1 MTLSNNINYNI
12 IYAYSLSGNL
22 YSYSNITNTN
32 INNINSNLLTL
43 SNNLYYNY
51 YNKIYIDAS
60 LPNNLYVFSLS
71 GNLFNTNSNINNNYY
86 NKSYVDSLYKTSS
99 TTTNLITTNYFIS
112 QFP

>member
-1 MTLSNNINYNI
+1 MSTNLIYNGDF
-12 IYAYSLSGNL
+12 SQPQ
-22 YSYSNITNTN
+22 
-32 INNINSNLLTL
+32 INSNG
-43 SNNLYYNY
+43 
-51 YNKIYIDAS
+51 S
-60 LPNNLYVFSLS
+60 LVYTSFSVQQANQFYWTCNNLYVFSLS